1 MKINM
6 LDYKPKES
14 IKIFREWEE
23 LTQKDFAK
31 LIGKTKRT
39 IQSYEQGE
47 NNYNIITFLKIA
59 KTCGYEVTVEKK
71 NNNTH

>member
-1 MKINM
+1 MKM
-6 LDYKPKES
+6 KLLKYEPKDC

-23 LTQKDFAK
+23 LSQEEFAK
-31 LIGKTKRT
+31 KVGKKKRT

-47 NNYNIITFLKIA
+47 NNYTMLTFMEIA

-71 NNNTH
+71 SKNTH